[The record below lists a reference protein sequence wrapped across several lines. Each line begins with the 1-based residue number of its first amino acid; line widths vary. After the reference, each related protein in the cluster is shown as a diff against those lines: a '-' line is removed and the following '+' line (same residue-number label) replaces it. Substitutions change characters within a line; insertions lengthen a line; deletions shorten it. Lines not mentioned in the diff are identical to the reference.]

1 MKCISAE
8 ITFEAMCMSKFDLG
22 GVEGKKKRKHVR
34 KGGVKEEENA
44 REREGNKN
52 ILDNIYF

>member
-1 MKCISAE
+1 MIW
-8 ITFEAMCMSKFDLG
+8 G